1 MAKWMPCSSRPGA
14 LRKKSLGLV
23 APVQITTASN
33 SRCSSSAGTSLPTS
47 TPVTNST
54 PSASIWSSRRLT
66 TFSLSSFMLG
76 MPYMRR
82 PPGRSA
88 RS

>member
-1 MAKWMPCSSRPGA
+1 MAKWMPSNSRPGA
-14 LRKKSLGLV
+14 LRTKSLGLV

-33 SRCSSSAGTSLPTS
+33 SRARSSAATSLPIS

-54 PSASIWSSRRLT
+54 PSASIWSRRRRT
-66 TFSLSSFMLG
+66 TLSLSSFMLG